1 MTESTASDT
10 SNHYRTIEQALDPSI
25 AQHGEIPIPS
35 AVLKADFS
43 ITLLSESTSILNASI
58 QRLMDTIHTTPG
70 LSIRG
75 PIRLPKDDKTHSR
88 RVDIKSIQEKQLR
101 AIAEQSGIELSEGAG
116 EEKIQSNGVVVI
128 FDIE

>member
-10 SNHYRTIEQALDPSI
+10 SGHHHVLNQIPDSSTPQR
-25 AQHGEIPIPS
+25 EI

-43 ITLLSESTSILNASI
+43 ITLLSDSTSTLNATI
-58 QRLMDTIHTTPG
+58 QRLMDTIHATPG

-75 PIRLPKDDKTHSR
+75 PIRLPKDGKIHFR

-101 AIAEQSGIELSEGAG
+101 VIAEQSGVELSKDAG
-116 EEKIQSNGVVVI
+116 EKKIQSNGAAVI

>member
-10 SNHYRTIEQALDPSI
+10 SNHYRTIDQAPDSSI
-25 AQHGEIPIPS
+25 TQHGEIPTPS
-35 AVLKADFS
+35 TVLKADFS
-43 ITLLSESTSILNASI
+43 ITLLSESTSTLNASI
-58 QRLMDTIHTTPG
+58 QRLMDTIHATPG

-75 PIRLPKDDKTHSR
+75 PIRLPRDGKIHSR

-101 AIAEQSGIELSEGAG
+101 TIAEQSGIELSEDAG
-116 EEKIQSNGVVVI
+116 EKKIQSNGVVVI